1 MPEIKKGRGG
11 ARAGAGRPK
20 NSGGRIS
27 DLIDGKRTAILQA
40 GDPADF
46 LVEVMRN
53 QDILLGVRIRAAV
66 EVLPYLKPKLQ
77 QVENIGA
84 STVKHEFPMSDNEF
98 ARRIALI
105 LTGRAK
111 G

>member
-1 MPEIKKGRGG
+1 MSEIKKGRGG
-11 ARAGAGRPK
+11 ARKGAGRPK
-20 NSGGRIS
+20 GSVKRIS
-27 DLIDGKRTAILQA
+27 DLLDEKRTAILNA

-53 QDILLGVRIRAAV
+53 QNILLGVRIRAAV

-84 STVKHEFPMSDNEF
+84 STVKHEYTMSDNEF

-105 LTGRAK
+105 LTGKAK